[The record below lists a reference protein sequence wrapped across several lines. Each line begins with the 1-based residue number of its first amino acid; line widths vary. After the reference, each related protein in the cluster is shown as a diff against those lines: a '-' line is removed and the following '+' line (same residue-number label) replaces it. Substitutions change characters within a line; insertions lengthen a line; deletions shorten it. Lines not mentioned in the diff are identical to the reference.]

1 MFLIAQSSP
10 QTLTLAHN
18 PNQEA
23 DVRDGD
29 FGGQMFRGEMYG
41 HCGLW
46 EFRPPPAVPTSS
58 RERENANRDNTASLV
73 DRQTL
78 HQPITT

>member
-1 MFLIAQSSP
+1 MFEMVI
-10 QTLTLAHN
+10 LA
-18 PNQEA
+18 
-23 DVRDGD
+23 DRCS
-29 FGGQMFRGEMYG
+29 GGKMYG

-46 EFRPPPAVPTSS
+46 EFRPPPAVPASS
-58 RERENANRDNTASLV
+58 RERENANRDNTASLI